1 VSRTQLRLDLHVHT
15 VHSFDGFTTLE
26 EAVFAAKGKRL
37 DGLAITDHDV
47 TTITADQSCHE
58 QGVILIPGTEVSTRC
73 GHVLAL
79 GVFQPIPKGLPIE
92 ESIER
97 IHGLNGVAVAAHPF
111 SILHGLG
118 WKRESVELVDAIE
131 VINAN
136 SHLFTY
142 QTGRSRRL
150 AKSLQKPMTAGSDS
164 HIPRTVGNAYT
175 IVEAEGTSLDAL
187 LKAILQGKTRPTGTS
202 TSIFDKLGGTALRI
216 KNRFLTGKGSKLC

>member
-15 VHSFDGFTTLE
+15 ANSFDGFTTLE
-26 EAVFAAKGKRL
+26 EAVSAAKGKRL

-47 TTITADQSCHE
+47 TTITADQSCDE
-58 QGVILIPGTEVSTRC
+58 QGVILIPGTEVSTRY

-79 GVFQPIPKGLPIE
+79 GVSQPIPEGLSVE
-92 ESIER
+92 ESVER
-97 IHGLNGVAVAAHPF
+97 IHSLNGVAIAAHPF
-111 SILHGLG
+111 SMLHGLG

-150 AKSLQKPMTAGSDS
+150 AQTLQKPMTAGSDS
-164 HIPRTVGNAYT
+164 HIPKTIGNAYT
-175 IVEAEGTSLDAL
+175 IVEAEGTNLDAI
-187 LKAILQGKTRPTGTS
+187 LKAILQGKTRPTGAS
-202 TSIFDKLGGTALRI
+202 TSVFDKLGETALMI
-216 KNRFLTGKGSKLC
+216 KNRFLTGKGSK